1 MKKIML
7 SSLVIACSFNAAA
20 TEMKTCDN
28 GVKIPA
34 MLVGTWDSVNNN
46 KRIDIN
52 SDCTV
57 KESSYLSAF
66 ELLIDYGTTVSS
78 LRMGR
83 YKLSPSGEQDIES
96 YTDIDGFGLGVSS
109 DTLDI
114 SNSFTGEKVTTLF
127 YPAGNDNITSQPIT
141 FDSSGKAIQIEYNF
155 VDDNNKKHQMIEIF
169 NRVIR

>member
-34 MLVGTWDSVNNN
+34 MLVGTWDSVKND

-57 KESSYLSAF
+57 KESFYLSAT
-66 ELLIDYGTTVSS
+66 ELLMYYGTTVST

-83 YKLSPSGEQDIES
+83 YKLSPSEQDIES
-96 YTDIDGFGLGVSS
+96 YTDIDGFGLGVIS

-127 YPAGNDNITSQPIT
+127 YPAGNGNITSQPIT
-141 FDSSGKAIQIEYNF
+141 FDSSGKAIQIEYNY
-155 VDDNNKKHQMIEIF
+155 VDDNNKKHQMIETF